1 MRRLVADREQRRTAL
16 LPDRSFIVQAP
27 AGSGKTELLIQRY
40 LRLLATVDAPEEVI
54 AITFTR
60 KAAGEMRN
68 RILEALEGSHNPE
81 PEQEHQRLT
90 WSLARDALG
99 RDREQGWELERNPGR
114 LRIQTIDSLCAGLT
128 RQMPLLS
135 GFGGQPGI
143 TEDAQALYLEA
154 ARATVRGVEEGEQ
167 WSGAVG
173 DLLRHLDNQTARV
186 EEMVA
191 TMLARRDQWL
201 RHVAGADPS
210 RIERKTLEAALERIV
225 TEFLNE
231 LHGRFPHQL
240 TETIL
245 GLARFAASN
254 LLAEGSKPEHRL
266 LPCASLETLP
276 AAHVTALPQWLGLA
290 ELLLTKEGA
299 LRKLKGVTKNLGFPT
314 AKSAPDSATGREYEQ
329 KKSDFG
335 ELLEQLAGCEPFL
348 SLLAQL
354 AVLPPVHYTPE
365 QWHILQALFQLLK
378 LAVAQL
384 KLVMAARGDVDFI
397 ETAERARLALGN
409 AEEPTELAMLLDYRI
424 RHILIDEFQDTAFG
438 QFDLL
443 QRLTAGW
450 EPDDGRTLFAV
461 GDPMQ
466 SIYRFR
472 EAEVG
477 LYLAARRDGI
487 GSIELEPVN
496 LSVNFRSQQGVVEWV
511 NGVFQ
516 QLFPTQEDIS
526 TGAVTYAPSEAHHDA
541 LGGTAMQF
549 FPFIGRSEAQ
559 EAATV
564 VGLVQEG
571 LAAGEGQSIVV
582 LARNRTHLD
591 WIVPALKKAGI
602 SFQAVEVDPLNEQP
616 VILDLLAF
624 TRALLH
630 PADRLSWLA
639 VLRAPWCGLSL
650 EDLYRL
656 AGDDQELSIW
666 ELMQDGDRIR
676 RLSAAGRQRL
686 LRIKGVLE
694 EALRER
700 RRGSLRPWLEGI
712 WLALGGTA
720 VLRSATESEEARLY
734 FELIQE
740 LEECGDLADFS
751 TLEQAVA
758 KLYAPPD
765 PEADG
770 RVQVMT
776 IHKAKGLEFDWVILP
791 GLGRPPRADDTRLMQ
806 WLERPLPGGPPDL
819 LMAPIKGVGEE
830 EDAIYRYLKQV
841 EHAKARHEQI
851 RLLYVAATRAKQR
864 LYLLGHTEYD
874 GEKELLKP
882 PKPRSLLAAL
892 WPVAEELF
900 QMHLS
905 TPPSTA
911 PDLREE
917 HAAETV
923 PLRRLPPDW
932 QWSMEAG
939 ESPWESPVAE
949 TGEMEEGFSLEFDW
963 AGEAARHVGTVVH
976 RYLQRM
982 AEEGLQEWNSERVR
996 SLSAAFHAALR
1007 HYGVTRELLPEAAAK
1022 VEQAL
1027 CNVLADERG
1036 RWILQDH
1043 REHRSEYALTAIT
1056 EGGVK
1061 NVIIDRTFVDG
1072 DGIRWIIDY
1081 KTGGHEG
1088 GSLEEFLDREQ
1099 ERYRGQLEGYAGIFG
1114 KKEQRPLRLGLYFP
1128 LLCGWREWEP

>member
-1 MRRLVADREQRRTAL
+1 VADREQRRSAL
-16 LPDRSFIVQAP
+16 SPDRSFIVQAP

-40 LRLLATVDAPEEVI
+40 LRLLAIVDAPEEII

-68 RILEALEGSHNPE
+68 RILEALEASHDPE
-81 PEQEHQRLT
+81 PEKEHERLT
-90 WSLARDALG
+90 WSLARDALD

-114 LRIQTIDSLCAGLT
+114 FRIQTIDSLCAALT

-135 GFGGQPGI
+135 GLGGQPGI

-167 WSGAVG
+167 WSAAVG
-173 DLLRHLDNQTARV
+173 DLLRHLDNQTNRV

-210 RIERKTLEAALERIV
+210 RLQREALEAALERIV
-225 TEFLNE
+225 REFLHE
-231 LHGRFPHQL
+231 LHSRFPKHL
-240 TETIL
+240 AETIL
-245 GLARFAASN
+245 GLARFAAGN
-254 LLAEGSKPEHRL
+254 LPAEGLKPEHPL
-266 LPCASLETLP
+266 LPCTSIQAVP
-276 AAHVTALPQWLGLA
+276 ADDVAALPQWLGLA
-290 ELLLTKEGA
+290 ELLLTKDGS
-299 LRKLKGVTKNLGFPT
+299 LRKIKGVNKNLGFPT
-314 AKSAPDSATGREYEQ
+314 AKSAPDSATGRQYEQ
-329 KKSDFG
+329 NKGDFAG
-335 ELLEQLAGCEPFL
+335 LLEELAGHESFL

-354 AVLPPVHYTPE
+354 SSLPPVRYTSE

-384 KLVMAARGDVDFI
+384 KLVMSTRGEVDFI
-397 ETAERARLALGN
+397 EMAERARLALGS
-409 AEEPTELAMLLDYRI
+409 AEQPTELAMLLDYRI

-438 QFDLL
+438 QFELL
-443 QRLTAGW
+443 QRLITGW

-487 GSIELEPVN
+487 GGMELEPIN
-496 LSVNFRSQQGVVEWV
+496 LTVNFRSQQGVVQWV
-511 NGVFQ
+511 NQVFQ
-516 QLFPTQEDIS
+516 QLFPPREDIS
-526 TGAVTYAPSEAHHDA
+526 TGAVTYAPSEACHDVLA
-541 LGGTAMQF
+541 GMAVQF
-549 FPFIGRSEAQ
+549 FPFIGRNEAE
-559 EAATV
+559 EAAMV
-564 VGLVQEG
+564 ARLVGEA
-571 LAAGEGQSIVV
+571 LAADDGQSVAV
-582 LARNRTHLD
+582 LVRNRTHLD
-591 WIVPALKKAGI
+591 WIVPALKSAGI
-602 SFQAVEVDPLNEQP
+602 PFQALEVDPLNEQP
-616 VILDLLAF
+616 VVYDLLAL

-639 VLRAPWCGLSL
+639 LLRAPWCGLCL
-650 EDLYRL
+650 EDLLKL

-666 ELMQDGDRIR
+666 ELMQDGERIQ
-676 RLSAAGRQRL
+676 RLSGAGRQRL

-694 EALRER
+694 KGIRER
-700 RRGSLRPWLEGI
+700 RRGGLRAWLERI
-712 WLALGGTA
+712 WLALGGAA
-720 VLRSATESEEARLY
+720 VLQSSTQSKEVRIY

-740 LEECGDLADFS
+740 LEVGGDLGDFGA
-751 TLEQAVA
+751 LEQAVA

-776 IHKAKGLEFDWVILP
+776 IHKAKGLEFDTVVLP

-806 WLERPLPGGPPDL
+806 WLERPLPGAPPDL
-819 LMAPIKGVGEE
+819 LMAPVKGVGEE
-830 EDAIYRYLKQV
+830 EDVIYRYLKKI
-841 EHAKARHEQI
+841 EDTKARHEMT

-874 GEKELLKP
+874 GEKQTLKSP
-882 PKPRSLLAAL
+882 APRSLLSAL
-892 WPVAEELF
+892 WPATEGLFEE
-900 QMHLS
+900 HLS
-905 TPPSTA
+905 SRPAAAS
-911 PDLREE
+911 DLREE
-917 HAAETV
+917 HGAVAA
-923 PLRRLPPDW
+923 PLRRLPADW
-932 QWSMEAG
+932 EWSVEG
-939 ESPWESPVAE
+939 TELPWESPTAAS
-949 TGEMEEGFSLEFDW
+949 GEMQEEFSLEFDW

-982 AEEGLQEWNSERVR
+982 AEDGLQQWDSGRVR
-996 SLSAAFHAALR
+996 SLRPAFHAALG
-1007 HYGVTRELLPEAAAK
+1007 HCGVNPELLPEAVAK
-1022 VEQAL
+1022 VERAL
-1027 CNVLADERG
+1027 GNVLGDERG

-1043 REHRSEYALTAIT
+1043 TGHRSEYALTAIT
-1056 EGGVK
+1056 EGRLK
-1061 NVIIDRTFVDG
+1061 NVVMDRTFVDA
-1072 DGIRWIIDY
+1072 DGVRWIIDY

-1088 GSLEEFLDREQ
+1088 GSPEEFLDREQ
-1099 ERYRGQLEGYAGIFG
+1099 ERYREQLEGYAEILHR
-1114 KKEQRPLRLGLYFP
+1114 KERRPIRLGLYFP

>member
-1 MRRLVADREQRRTAL
+1 MQRPVADRGQRRTAL
-16 LPDRSFIVQAP
+16 SPDRSFIVQAP

-40 LRLLATVDAPEEVI
+40 LRLLATVDAPEEII

-68 RILEALEGSHNPE
+68 RILEALGASHGPE

-99 RDREQGWELERNPGR
+99 QDRELGWELERNPGR
-114 LRIQTIDSLCAGLT
+114 FRIQTIDSLCAGLT

-135 GFGGQPGI
+135 GLGGQPGI

-173 DLLRHLDNQTARV
+173 DLLRHLDNQTTRV

-210 RIERKTLEAALERIV
+210 RIRREALEGALERVV
-225 TEFLNE
+225 TEFLKE
-231 LHGRFPHQL
+231 LHNRFPHTL

-245 GLARFAASN
+245 GLARFAAAN
-254 LLAEGSKPEHRL
+254 LLTEDSKPEHRL
-266 LPCASLETLP
+266 LPCASLQTLP

-290 ELLLTKEGA
+290 ELLLTKEGT
-299 LRKLKGVTKNLGFPT
+299 LRKIKGVNKNLGFPT
-314 AKSAPDSATGREYEQ
+314 AKSAPDSATGREYDL
-329 KKSDFG
+329 KKAGFS
-335 ELLEQLAGCEPFL
+335 ELLDQLAGCEPFL

-354 AVLPPVHYTPE
+354 TVLPPVRYTPE
-365 QWHILQALFQLLK
+365 QWHILEALFQLLK

-384 KLVMAARGDVDFI
+384 KLVMSSRGEVDFI
-397 ETAERARLALGN
+397 EMAERARLALGN
-409 AEEPTELAMLLDYRI
+409 AEAPTELAMLLDHRI

-438 QFDLL
+438 QYDLL
-443 QRLTAGW
+443 QRLIAGW

-487 GSIELEPVN
+487 GSLELEPVS

-511 NGVFQ
+511 NGAFRR
-516 QLFPTQEDIS
+516 LFPTQEDIS
-526 TGAVTYAPSEAHHDA
+526 TGAVTYAPSEAYHDA
-541 LGGTAMQF
+541 LVGTAMQF
-549 FPFIGRSEAQ
+549 FPFIGRSEAE
-559 EAATV
+559 EAAMV
-564 VGLVQEG
+564 IRLVREG
-571 LAAGEGQSIVV
+571 LAAGEGRSIAV
-582 LARNRTHLD
+582 LVRNRTHLD

-602 SFQAVEVDPLNEQP
+602 SFQAVEVDPLNKQP
-616 VILDLLAF
+616 VIHDLSAL

-650 EDLYRL
+650 EDLHGL
-656 AGDDQELSIW
+656 AGDDQELSLW

-676 RLSAAGRQRL
+676 RLSAEGQQRL

-694 EALRER
+694 EAFRER
-700 RRGSLRPWLEGI
+700 RRGSLRSWLEGV
-712 WLALGGTA
+712 WLALGGAA
-720 VLRSATESEEARLY
+720 VLRSATESEQAKIY
-734 FELIQE
+734 FELVQE
-740 LEECGDLADFS
+740 LEQCGDLADFS
-751 TLEQAVA
+751 ALEQAVA

-776 IHKAKGLEFDWVILP
+776 IHKAKGLEFDRVILP

-841 EHAKARHEQI
+841 DHSKARHEQI

-882 PKPRSLLAAL
+882 PASRSLLAAL
-892 WPVAEELF
+892 WPVTEELF
-900 QMHLS
+900 ERHLS
-905 TPPSTA
+905 SRPAVA
-911 PDLREE
+911 PDPGEE
-917 HAAETV
+917 YAPTLV

-932 QWSMEAG
+932 HLSTEGG
-939 ESPWESPVAE
+939 ELPWESPGVE
-949 TGEMEEGFSLEFDW
+949 TGEMEEALSLEFDW
-963 AGEAARHVGTVVH
+963 SGEAARHVGTVVH

-982 AEEGLQEWNSERVR
+982 AEEGLQEWNSEHVR
-996 SLSAAFHAALR
+996 SLSSAFHAALR
-1007 HYGVTRELLPEAAAK
+1007 HCGVTRELLSEAVAK

-1043 REHRSEYALTAIT
+1043 TEHRSEYALTAIT

-1061 NVIIDRTFVDG
+1061 NLIIDRTFVDG

-1099 ERYRGQLEGYAGIFG
+1099 ERYRAQLEGYAEILG
-1114 KKEQRPLRLGLYFP
+1114 KKDQRSLRLGLYFP
-1128 LLCGWREWEP
+1128 LLNGWREWEP